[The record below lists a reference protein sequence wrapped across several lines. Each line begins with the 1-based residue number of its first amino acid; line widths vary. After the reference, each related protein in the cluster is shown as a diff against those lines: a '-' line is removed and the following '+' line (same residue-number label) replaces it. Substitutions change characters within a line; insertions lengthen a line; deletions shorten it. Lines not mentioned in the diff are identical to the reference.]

1 MSYHYENRTM
11 PLSIDRRHHLG
22 FGAHLH
28 KEIEIVYMLGG
39 ESLAYLD
46 SKAYHLHPGDLFIS
60 FPNKVHYY
68 ETFADEDY
76 LIMIVSPEIFPDY
89 AKTLLNLVP
98 ESPMLPAAA
107 LPEGIGALLQ
117 DALEAYHSEKR
128 YREEITK
135 GYLNV
140 FLGETLPLFT
150 YKDVQ
155 NRNTDMLSAILAYCM
170 QNYTDSISLDTMAA
184 ALHASKYYISR
195 LFSEKVKISFND
207 YLNMLRINDAKD
219 RLLKTDDSVTQIGIA
234 VGYNTI
240 RSFNRAFLSQVGL
253 QPRQYRNAYRS
264 VQ

>member
-11 PLSIDRRHHLG
+11 PLSVDRRHHLG

-28 KEIEIVYMLGG
+28 KELEIVFMLSG

-46 SKAYHLHPGDLFIS
+46 SKAYRLKPGDLFIS

-68 ETFADEDY
+68 ETFMEEDY
-76 LIMIVSPEIFPDY
+76 FIMIVSPELFPDY
-89 AKTLLNLVP
+89 AKTLLKMVP
-98 ESPMLPAAA
+98 ESPVIPAERLPDGLADLLGTA
-107 LPEGIGALLQ
+107 LNV
-117 DALEAYHSEKR
+117 YHSEKH

-140 FLGETLPLFT
+140 FLGEVLPLFT
-150 YKDVQ
+150 YKDAQ
-155 NRNTDMLSAILAYCM
+155 NRNSDMLSAILAYCM
-170 QNYTDSISLDTMAA
+170 QNYTESITLDSMAT

-195 LFSEKVKISFND
+195 LFSEKIKIGFND
-207 YLNMLRINDAKD
+207 YLNMLRINDAKE

-240 RSFNRAFLSQVGL
+240 RSFNRAFLSQVGM
-253 QPRQYRNAYRS
+253 QPRQYRN
-264 VQ
+264 VFKTQQ